1 MACPCCN
8 PQPQP
13 QCEPGCP
20 VPDSVTLTLEY
31 DGNLVVNPGNS
42 ATFFFKD
49 PECTDD
55 EAIMRA
61 LCKSYVMTFDELRV
75 TQFGVLIAD
84 YSYKG
89 EDMIA
94 TAAWRCTGGM
104 SISFDRCFP
113 IFPELCA
120 PQVVG
125 PSDSRNDVPG
135 IISYCATGSVS
146 YSVPVIL
153 AVFYHYDCFASPQDR
168 PNTRC
173 DAILTVTV

>member
-1 MACPCCN
+1 
-8 PQPQP
+8 
-13 QCEPGCP
+13 

-31 DGNLVVNPGNS
+31 DGNLVVNTGNS

-49 PECTDD
+49 PECIDD

-125 PSDSRNDVPG
+125 PSRSLDMPS
-135 IISYCATGSVS
+135 IISYCANGVASS
-146 YSVPVIL
+146 SVPVIL
-153 AVFYHYDCFASPQDR
+153 GVWYHYNCFAPAQNL